1 MKEVLLVA
9 LLSVVWSLQPIGTA
23 DVAHVKTPKTPK
35 TAAPAPEARANDDGN
50 VRSPPSSASVSD
62 GAGGDINGTSPCD
75 RYLRSAEVE
84 VRKPRNHKFV
94 TSNGWAERQR
104 PRPEISVYSRVEE
117 IPPPQPPAAT
127 AAFYHQQQDSSFYQH
142 SRQQQQPAVQRTS
155 KRIIYYATLPDVIR
169 APAGYPPPAA
179 ADPYALGP
187 GPFSADF
194 RQLQQDSSRKAPPD
208 SLQRNRLTSYENTY
222 NRGGVGGGG
231 GNGVTSVTS
240 KTTALYN
247 SRYDEPAE
255 FRESYYR
262 PNELTSKYAS
272 WAEPFYKSW
281 TSSPWD
287 KDRTSFSNNNRG
299 SPTFSWDREPLTRGG
314 GSWDREPLNRGSG
327 GSWDR
332 EPLGGDGGSPWD
344 NRGSSWDNRGS
355 SWDNR
360 GATWDKDLVEV
371 PLQKPNRGGV
381 DGGGGGGSNN
391 LFNNNKYPEV
401 AVVHSGVIDV
411 RGDGQQNR
419 SPHPAP
425 PPRFTI
431 IDVDPKPYREQQ
443 PPTMRY
449 DERSKPMVQPNVRYE
464 PQQKPMRYEAYMPM
478 QPHTRFEQQQPMS
491 PPPSMRYEQQY
502 RSPQQQ
508 QQSPPTTRYGQQQ
521 QQQHQSQNNQP
532 SNGYYESIKNNIN
545 THQFMTSW
553 TEVSTQD
560 EVSPTH
566 SVSIDI
572 ASVGNST
579 STQNS
584 TRITPNTNTTKIPK

>member
-9 LLSVVWSLQPIGTA
+9 LLSVVWSLRPIGAA
-23 DVAHVKTPKTPK
+23 DVVQIK
-35 TAAPAPEARANDDGN
+35 TAAPAPEARTNDDDD
-50 VRSPPSSASVSD
+50 RSPPSSSVS
-62 GAGGDINGTSPCD
+62 GGGDANNGTSPCD

-84 VRKPRNHKFV
+84 VRNPRNHKFV

-117 IPPPQPPAAT
+117 LPSPQPPAAT
-127 AAFYHQQQDSSFYQH
+127 AGAAYYHQQRDSSFYQN
-142 SRQQQQPAVQRTS
+142 SRQQQPAVQRTS

-169 APAGYPPPAA
+169 PPAGYPPPSPAYS

-194 RQLQQDSSRKAPPD
+194 RQLQDSNRKLPPD
-208 SLQRNRLTSYENTY
+208 SLQRSRLTSYENAY
-222 NRGGVGGGG
+222 NRGGGVQGGGG
-231 GNGVTSVTS
+231 VGIGGGGTGVTSVTS
-240 KTTALYN
+240 KSTAVYN

-255 FRESYYR
+255 FRDSYYR
-262 PNELTSKYAS
+262 PNELTSKFAS

-281 TSSPWD
+281 SSSSWD
-287 KDRTSFSNNNRG
+287 KDRASFNNNNNRG
-299 SPTFSWDREPLTRGG
+299 SPSFSWDREPLTRGS
-314 GSWDREPLNRGSG
+314 GSWDREPLNRGG

-332 EPLGGDGGSPWD
+332 EPLGGDGGSSWD

-355 SWDNR
+355 SWD
-360 GATWDKDLVEV
+360 KDLVEV
-371 PLQKPNRGGV
+371 PLQKPYRGGSGS
-381 DGGGGGGSNN
+381 GGGGNNN
-391 LFNNNKYPEV
+391 LYNNDKYPEV

-411 RGDGQQNR
+411 RGDRQQNG
-419 SPHPAP
+419 SPPLAP

-431 IDVDPKPYREQQ
+431 IDVDPKPYHDQQ

-449 DERSKPMVQPNVRYE
+449 DERSKPMVQQQHMRYE
-464 PQQKPMRYEAYMPM
+464 PPQKPMRYEAYMPM
-478 QPHTRFEQQQPMS
+478 NTRIEQQQPM
-491 PPPSMRYEQQY
+491 PPSMRFEQQY

-508 QQSPPTTRYGQQQ
+508 QPSSTRYGQQQ
-521 QQQHQSQNNQP
+521 QQQTQNKPP

-572 ASVGNST
+572 ATIGNST
-579 STQNS
+579 SVQNN
-584 TRITPNTNTTKIPK
+584 TRITPNENTTKIPK

>member
-9 LLSVVWSLQPIGTA
+9 LLSVVWSLRPIGTEA
-23 DVAHVKTPKTPK
+23 DVVRVKTP
-35 TAAPAPEARANDDGN
+35 APAPEARANDDDDRG
-50 VRSPPSSASVSD
+50 SQQSSATVSD
-62 GAGGDINGTSPCD
+62 NVGVGSGDNGTSPCD

-84 VRKPRNHKFV
+84 VRNPRNHKFV

-117 IPPPQPPAAT
+117 IPSPQPPAA
-127 AAFYHQQQDSSFYQH
+127 AAASFYRHQQDSSSFYQN
-142 SRQQQQPAVQRTS
+142 SRQQQPAVQRTS
-155 KRIIYYATLPDVIR
+155 KRIIYYATLPDVVR
-169 APAGYPPPAA
+169 APASYPPLAPYT
-179 ADPYALGP
+179 ADPFALGP

-194 RQLQQDSSRKAPPD
+194 RQLQQDSGRKALPD
-208 SLQRNRLTSYENTY
+208 SLQRNRLTSYENAY
-222 NRGGVGGGG
+222 NRGGNG
-231 GNGVTSVTS
+231 GNGITSVTTKS
-240 KTTALYN
+240 TGLYN

-262 PNELTSKYAS
+262 PNELTTKYAS

-281 TSSPWD
+281 TSSSWD
-287 KDRTSFSNNNRG
+287 KDRSSFDNNNRI
-299 SPTFSWDREPLTRGG
+299 SPSFSWDREPLTRSGGPWDREPINRGG
-314 GSWDREPLNRGSG
+314 GSWDREPLGVDGGG
-327 GSWDR
+327 GSSW
-332 EPLGGDGGSPWD
+332 E

-355 SWDNR
+355 SWD
-360 GATWDKDLVEV
+360 KDLVEV
-371 PLQKPNRGGV
+371 PLQKPYRGG
-381 DGGGGGGSNN
+381 GNE
-391 LFNNNKYPEV
+391 LFNNNKYNPEV

-411 RGDGQQNR
+411 RGDRKPNE

-431 IDVDPKPYREQQ
+431 IDVDPKPYNEQQ

-449 DERSKPMVQPNVRYE
+449 DERVKSPMQQNMRYD
-464 PQQKPMRYEAYMPM
+464 PPQKPMRYETYMPM
-478 QPHTRFEQQQPMS
+478 QQQ
-491 PPPSMRYEQQY
+491 PPPSMMRYEQQY

-508 QQSPPTTRYGQQQ
+508 QQQPPPPSSTRYGQQQ
-521 QQQHQSQNNQP
+521 KPQNNQP

-560 EVSPTH
+560 DEVTPTH
-566 SVSIDI
+566 SVTIDI

-579 STQNS
+579 SIQNNS
-584 TRITPNTNTTKIPK
+584 RITPNTNTTKIPK